1 MRIGMFSNAYKPTI
15 SGVVRS
21 IDLFTQGLRRQGHF
35 VSIFAPDSHDYE
47 DDEPFVFR
55 YPALPLPSDLDYSL
69 PVLVAP
75 QIDWL
80 VPRLKLDIIH
90 AHHPVVVGN
99 AALNFSRELGIP
111 LVFTFHTLYHE
122 YTHYF
127 GFDTALAR
135 QIVKRIVANFAR
147 KADQIIVPSR
157 AVAHIVTHDYGI
169 DRPYEILPTPIDLDD
184 YPLRSP
190 ETLFRGSS
198 IQLIYVGRIAKEKN
212 LDFLLRAFARAFRE
226 DNRLRLRLVGGGP
239 ELETMRELAE
249 RMGLSEAVSFTGRV
263 PFARIPSE
271 LAGADLFVFPS
282 LTETQGLVVL
292 EAMAAGLPMVLV
304 DSPALLEHARP
315 DRDCLVAPPQEEAFA
330 AAILALVRD
339 PDRARA
345 LGASAR
351 RQAEALSVPALT
363 ARLVTIYEAT
373 ITRYHRRSET

>member
-1 MRIGMFSNAYKPTI
+1 MRIGMFSNAYKPTVN
-15 SGVVRS
+15 GVVRS
-21 IDLFTQGLRRQGHF
+21 IELFTQGLRRQGHF
-35 VSIFAPDSHDYE
+35 VGIFAPDSHDYE

-55 YPALPLPSDLDYSL
+55 YPALPLPSELDYSL

-80 VPRLKLDIIH
+80 VPRLKLDVIH

-99 AALNFSRELGIP
+99 AALNFSRELKIP

-135 QIVKRIVANFAR
+135 QIVKRIVAHFAR
-147 KADQIIVPSR
+147 KADRLIVPSR

-169 DRPYEILPTPIDLDD
+169 DRPYEILPTPIDLDH
-184 YPLRSP
+184 YPPRPP
-190 ETLFRGSS
+190 ETLFQGP
-198 IQLIYVGRIAKEKN
+198 QVELIYVGRIAKEKN
-212 LDFLLRAFARAFRE
+212 LEFLLRAFARAFRE

-249 RMGLSEAVSFTGRV
+249 TMGLSRVVRFIGKV
-263 PFARIPSE
+263 PFDRIPQE
-271 LAGADLFVFPS
+271 LAQADLFVFPS

-292 EAMAAGLPMVLV
+292 EAMAAGLPLVLV

-339 PDRARA
+339 PARGRAM
-345 LGASAR
+345 GASAR

-363 ARLVTIYEAT
+363 ARLVAVYEETIA
-373 ITRYHRRSET
+373 RYRHKSQA

>member
-1 MRIGMFSNAYKPTI
+1 MRIGMFSNAYKPTVN
-15 SGVVRS
+15 GVVRS
-21 IDLFTQGLRRQGHF
+21 IDLFTQELRRLGHF
-35 VSIFAPDSHDYE
+35 VGIFAPDNYGYE

-55 YPALPLPSDLDYSL
+55 YPALPLPSELDHSL

-80 VPRLKLDIIH
+80 VPRLKLEIIH

-99 AALNFSRELGIP
+99 AALRFSRELGIP

-127 GFDTALAR
+127 GFDTTLAK
-135 QIVKRIVANFAR
+135 QIVKRIVAHFAR

-169 DRPYEILPTPIDLDD
+169 DRPYEILPTPIAIDD
-184 YPLRSP
+184 YPPRPP
-190 ETLFRGSS
+190 ETLFQGPQ
-198 IQLIYVGRIAKEKN
+198 IELVYVGRVAREKN
-212 LDFLLRAFARAFRE
+212 LDFLLRAFAHAFRE
-226 DNRLRLRLVGGGP
+226 DGRLRLRLVGGGP
-239 ELETMRELAE
+239 ELDSMRELAVT
-249 RMGLSEAVSFTGRV
+249 MGLGEVVSFVGKV
-263 PFARIPSE
+263 PFARIPTE
-271 LAGADLFVFPS
+271 LAQADMFVFAS

-304 DSPALLEHARP
+304 DSPALLEHAHP

-339 PDRARA
+339 PDRGRA
-345 LGASAR
+345 LGAAAR
-351 RQAEALSVPALT
+351 RQAESLSVPVLT
-363 ARLVTIYEAT
+363 ARLIAIYEDT
-373 ITRYHRRSET
+373 IRRYSRRSRS

>member
-1 MRIGMFSNAYKPTI
+1 MRIGMFSNAYKPTAN
-15 SGVVRS
+15 GVVRS
-21 IDLFTQGLRRQGHF
+21 IDLFTQGLRRLGHF
-35 VSIFAPDSHDYE
+35 VGIFAPDSYGYE

-55 YPALPLPSDLDYSL
+55 YPALPLPSELDHSL

-99 AALNFSRELGIP
+99 AALRFSRELGIP

-127 GFDTALAR
+127 GLDTALAK
-135 QIVKRIVANFAR
+135 QIVRRIVAHFAR
-147 KADQIIVPSR
+147 RADQIIVPSQ
-157 AVAHIVTHDYGI
+157 AVARIIVQDYGI
-169 DRPYEILPTPIDLDD
+169 DRPYEILPTPIAIDD
-184 YPLRSP
+184 YPPRPP
-190 ETLFRGSS
+190 ETLFQGPQ
-198 IQLIYVGRIAKEKN
+198 IKLIYVGRIAREKN
-212 LDFLLRAFARAFRE
+212 LDFLLRAFAHAFRE
-226 DNRLRLRLVGGGP
+226 DGRLRLRLVGGGP
-239 ELETMRELAE
+239 ELEAMCELAAT
-249 RMGLSEAVSFTGRV
+249 MGLGEVVSFAGKV

-271 LAGADLFVFPS
+271 LAQADMFVFAS

-304 DSPALLEHARP
+304 DSPALLEHAHP

-339 PDRARA
+339 PDRGRA
-345 LGASAR
+345 LGAAAR
-351 RQAEALSVPALT
+351 RQAEGLSVPILT
-363 ARLVTIYEAT
+363 ARLVAIYEET
-373 ITRYHRRSET
+373 IRRYRRHSHV